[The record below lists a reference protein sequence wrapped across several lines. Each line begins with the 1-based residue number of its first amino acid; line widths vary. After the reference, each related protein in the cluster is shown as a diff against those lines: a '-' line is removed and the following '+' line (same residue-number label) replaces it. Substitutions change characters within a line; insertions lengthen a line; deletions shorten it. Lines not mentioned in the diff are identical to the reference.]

1 MKKTV
6 IFMMLLSLMCAC
18 SKNLKVSTLEGTD
31 IEYVCI
37 ASGDTIFGFSD
48 NAEEKKHPAALFD
61 APDSLMAALGL
72 QDGVASSVR
81 AYIIKEERDAS
92 STCVLIDAGLGEMAN
107 GQILNQLSELQLS
120 PDMIEYVFL
129 THMHGDHIGG
139 LISNG
144 AAVFKNAELWLS
156 ADEFAFWNK
165 EENTMQQVVFQAYA
179 NNVHL
184 FNPGDE
190 LPLGIEGIAAPG
202 HTPGH
207 VAFRYGDVMIIG
219 DAIHGWDL
227 QNNYP
232 EYSARYD
239 MDKEQAVE
247 TRKALLKKCREEHL
261 LIGGMHLPKAFEN

>member
-18 SKNLKVSTLEGTD
+18 SKSPKVSTLEGTD
-31 IEYVCI
+31 IELVRV
-37 ASGDTIFGFSD
+37 ASDGTVFGLMD
-48 NAEEKKHPAALFD
+48 NAEERKHPAALFD

-81 AYIIKEERDAS
+81 AYIIKVNREAS
-92 STCVLIDAGLGEMAN
+92 SGCVLIDAGLGEMAN
-107 GQILNQLSELQLS
+107 GQILNQLSELKLT
-120 PDMIEYVFL
+120 PDMIEHIFL

-165 EENTMQQVVFQAYA
+165 EENALQQAVFQAYA
-179 NNVHL
+179 GKVHL

-227 QNNYP
+227 QNSYP
-232 EYSARYD
+232 EYCARFD

-247 TRKALLKKCREEHL
+247 TRKALLEKCRKEHL